1 MKRRSWFVLLV
12 LLAASS
18 AVAQTPPQI
27 KPSKPA
33 FRKLDSQLNRLLSS
47 PVALSQEQI
56 AREAPLSKEGRVAV
70 SIHVEGPIE
79 PVRALLESGD
89 AVIAN
94 IGEDVIEAYVGL
106 SIMPELDRTPEV
118 TRVRVIIPPQPMVTS
133 QGVAVH
139 NAPNWHT
146 NGFGGAGVRVG
157 IIDTGFIGY
166 SSLIGSEL
174 PAPAAVRCYTAV
186 GVFTANIADCQTGSN
201 HGTGV
206 SEAVIDVAPGA
217 SLYLA
222 QPQSFSDLLATA
234 QWMAAQGVHVI
245 NHSVGWSWD
254 GPGDG
259 TSPFSNSPKVAVQAA
274 VGGGILWVNAAGNS
288 ALGSWTGG
296 YSDANGNR
304 FLEFSGGVE
313 LNAVQLTA
321 GVPIVA
327 QARWQ
332 DSWTAANRDLDI
344 FLKDSVGTIVAGSL
358 EFQEGIPGDIPHEIF
373 GYIPPV
379 TGTYYLEINH
389 FAGSIPSFIQLQV
402 FSGQSLNVRTL
413 SHSIANPSESASPG
427 LLAVGAAAWS
437 STGVIEP
444 FSSLGPTTDGRVK
457 PDLVGADRG
466 DSITYGSNGF
476 AGTSQASPH
485 VAGLVALVR
494 QRFPTATPADVAAF
508 LKANALPRGPANT
521 WGTGLANLPTI
532 CNYAMSPASPTHF
545 AGAGGG
551 TITVTAQASCF
562 WSASSSAPWISVP
575 VPTSGSGSG
584 TFTYT
589 VQPNSSTASRVGTI
603 VVAGQAMT
611 VRQSGILETVRWASP
626 SVMVPRDFDG
636 DGKADITV
644 YRSTSAQWFILR
656 STGGSMSP
664 LFGAPGLGDT
674 PVPADYDGDGLAD
687 IAVFR
692 QFDGKWFIAR
702 TTAGFI
708 EISWGVPA
716 LGDVPVPA
724 DYDGDGKADIA
735 VYRRSTG
742 EWFIALSAGGSVVI
756 TWGAPLFDDSP
767 VPADY
772 DGDGRADIGIYRG
785 STGEWII
792 AGSTAGAIV
801 VSWGHPPSGDV
812 PIPADY
818 DGDGRADFAIYR
830 LSTGH
835 WIIAKSTEGPVTIF
849 FGHPPSDD
857 VPVPADYDDDGRADI
872 AIYRATNSLWII
884 ARSTAGGQTVSWGH
898 TPSGD
903 VVRGR

>member
-27 KPSKPA
+27 KPTKPA

-56 AREAPLSKEGRVAV
+56 ARETPLSQEGRVAV
-70 SIHVEGPIE
+70 SIRVEGPIE

-304 FLEFSGGVE
+304 FLEFSAGVE

-344 FLKDSVGTIVAGSL
+344 FLLDSVGTPVAGSV

-373 GYIPPV
+373 GYIPPA
-379 TGTYYLEINH
+379 TGTYYLAIEH

-413 SHSIANPSESASPG
+413 SHSIANPAESASPG

-466 DSITYGSNGF
+466 DSDDVRCQRILRYQPGIAARRRPGSSRPAAVSDRHTGRCRGISQGERSSARTREYLGNG
-476 AGTSQASPH
+476 AGQ
-485 VAGLVALVR
+485 
-494 QRFPTATPADVAAF
+494 PADDLQLRLESGQSDAF
-508 LKANALPRGPANT
+508 RRRRRGNHHRH
-521 WGTGLANLPTI
+521 G
-532 CNYAMSPASPTHF
+532 AS
-545 AGAGGG
+545 
-551 TITVTAQASCF
+551 QLLL
-562 WSASSSAPWISVP
+562 
-575 VPTSGSGSG
+575 
-584 TFTYT
+584 
-589 VQPNSSTASRVGTI
+589 VG
-603 VVAGQAMT
+603 V
-611 VRQSGILETVRWASP
+611 L
-626 SVMVPRDFDG
+626 
-636 DGKADITV
+636 
-644 YRSTSAQWFILR
+644 LR
-656 STGGSMSP
+656 SMDIGPRSDLRFWKRNIHLHRPAEFLDRVASGHDRRRRADHDGPPEWNTRNGP
-664 LFGAPGLGDT
+664 LGVAQRHGAPRLRRRRKGRHHRLPQHQRTVVHSPIHGWFDE
-674 PVPADYDGDGLAD
+674 PV
-687 IAVFR
+687 I
-692 QFDGKWFIAR
+692 
-702 TTAGFI
+702 
-708 EISWGVPA
+708 
-716 LGDVPVPA
+716 
-724 DYDGDGKADIA
+724 
-735 VYRRSTG
+735 RR
-742 EWFIALSAGGSVVI
+742 
-756 TWGAPLFDDSP
+756 
-767 VPADY
+767 
-772 DGDGRADIGIYRG
+772 
-785 STGEWII
+785 
-792 AGSTAGAIV
+792 
-801 VSWGHPPSGDV
+801 
-812 PIPADY
+812 
-818 DGDGRADFAIYR
+818 
-830 LSTGH
+830 
-835 WIIAKSTEGPVTIF
+835 
-849 FGHPPSDD
+849 
-857 VPVPADYDDDGRADI
+857 
-872 AIYRATNSLWII
+872 
-884 ARSTAGGQTVSWGH
+884 ARSRGYARAG
-898 TPSGD
+898 
-903 VVRGR
+903 RL